1 MIRTIA
7 RVFIIT
13 LLFTRCAN
21 PVGPTG
27 GDKDEKS
34 PVIKQV
40 KIETVNKEK
49 KISII
54 FDENINTKG
63 EITISPY
70 IHKQNIS
77 LNKYRNIL
85 NFNIPSNTNSI
96 SLNDV
101 ITDVNENNAGKYSF
115 IIIGK
120 DSLNYIVKHESANP
134 LKDKI
139 KGYFKIDSFYYPGD
153 NSEKGLIKFGGLKN
167 QDNQMTIFNDINN
180 NNIYDQ
186 VEDYYIQ
193 QIKSNQLYKDSIK
206 DTTVIFLYPPIK
218 REIKRGLNKKD
229 SLAIYIGIPKFI
241 TDSIIKHEN
250 LYIIHH
256 LDTTIINIQ
265 DTTDL
270 EKELE
275 NRTIN
280 YRISQSK
287 IELPITGDI
296 KYKIALIGKDT
307 IIKIEKTIGYIL
319 NKKRKNQFYFY
330 SKTEIKQYKYY
341 LKLNDTNIYSN
352 RFEINIQREAQKY
365 ITNKR
370 DTLYKNIKYKI
381 GQLNIKLKDKNT
393 GNLKI
398 KLINSKNYVQVFTIN
413 TDQTILL
420 DQDSYHYYIWEDSD
434 NNNELDIYNEN
445 DALKAE
451 KIIVYNKETAI
462 NGKLENT
469 ITVE

>member
-7 RVFIIT
+7 RIFIVT

-40 KIETVNKEK
+40 KIETVKQEK
-49 KISII
+49 KISIT

-70 IHKQNIS
+70 THKQNIS

-134 LKDKI
+134 QKDKI

-153 NSEKGLIKFGGLKN
+153 NSEKGIIRFGGLKN
-167 QDNQMTIFNDINN
+167 IDNQVSLFNDINN
-180 NNIYDQ
+180 NNLYDQ
-186 VEDYYIQ
+186 EEDYYIQ
-193 QIKSNQLYKDSIK
+193 QIKSNQLYKDSLR
-206 DTTVIFLYPPIK
+206 DTTAVILYPALK
-218 REIKRGLNKKD
+218 REIKRGFDKQD
-229 SLAIYIGIPKFI
+229 SLAIYIGIPKSIVDTII
-241 TDSIIKHEN
+241 TQER
-250 LYIIHH
+250 LYIVNHI
-256 LDTTIINIQ
+256 DTTIINIQ
-265 DTTDL
+265 DTTEI
-270 EKELE
+270 EKLF
-275 NRTIN
+275 NTKNIQFK
-280 YRISQSK
+280 ITQSK
-287 IELPITGDI
+287 IELPNTGNL
-296 KYKIALIGKDT
+296 KYKISLNEKDT
-307 IIKIEKTIGYIL
+307 LIKIEKTIGYII
-319 NKKRKNQFYFY
+319 NKRKQ
-330 SKTEIKQYKYY
+330 SKYNLYTQIEVQQYKTYNTLQY
-341 LKLNDTNIYSN
+341 PSIYRNPFERNIEFEAKNYINSKKDTI
-352 RFEINIQREAQKY
+352 
-365 ITNKR
+365 
-370 DTLYKNIKYKI
+370 YKNIKYKI

-398 KLINSKNYVQVFTIN
+398 KMINSKNYVQVFTIN
-413 TDQTILL
+413 TDQIILL
-420 DQDSYHYYIWEDSD
+420 DQDSYHYYIWEDNN
-434 NNNELDIYNEN
+434 NNNEMDIYKEN
-445 DALKAE
+445 DAIIAE
-451 KIIVYNKETAI
+451 KVKVYNKETAI

-469 ITVE
+469 ITEE